1 MQTKEKP
8 PKVQSI
14 KKAVIIDDHVII
26 RQSLRALINTIPG
39 IEALAEGPNPQGILE
54 ICEQYQ
60 PDILLMD
67 ISFPEHN
74 GVDFIKHIK
83 KYYPNIA
90 ILVISTHPEQLYALK
105 SIKAG
110 ASGYINK
117 SQPMQDYLAAI
128 EMVLEGKNYINAT
141 VSQLMSQSFQEG
153 GTKDAIDKLSTR
165 ELQTLQLIASS
176 LTVTNIA
183 EKLNLSVKTVS
194 MYRSRLLVKLGLK
207 NNSELIHFAIK
218 NKLVE

>member
-1 MQTKEKP
+1 MLATNNK
-8 PKVQSI
+8 KV
-14 KKAVIIDDHVII
+14 VIIDDHVII
-26 RQSLRALINTIPG
+26 RQSLKALVNTIPG
-39 IEALAEGPNPQGILE
+39 VEATAEGSNPSGLLE
-54 ICEQYQ
+54 SCEKNQ

-74 GVDFIKHIK
+74 GIDFIKNIK
-83 KYYPNIA
+83 KYYPKIT

-105 SIKAG
+105 AIKAG

-117 SQPMQDYLAAI
+117 SQQLEDYLTAV
-128 EMVLEGKNYINAT
+128 EMVLDGKNYISPV
-141 VSQLMSQSFQEG
+141 VSQLMSQNFQDGES
-153 GTKDAIDKLSTR
+153 KDGISHLSTR

-176 LTVTNIA
+176 LTVTKIA

-207 NNSELIHFAIK
+207 NNSELILFAIK
-218 NKLVE
+218 NKIVD